1 MAKVWGT
8 LGRLIASRRILMRP
22 AYWAAFGTLLIPT
35 GVILTLVIDNWAL
48 WLILAGVIS
57 WFLGWVNLVME
68 ESRKDTESDLRIRPK
83 NKKGKDN

>member
-1 MAKVWGT
+1 
-8 LGRLIASRRILMRP
+8 MRP